1 MDQFEDEF
9 GAFDQLDP
17 SEDPLGDI
25 GDPNLAEEDL
35 QGTFLQADMGF
46 KRKPSA
52 SLLDLIEGQSGKD
65 VLGKSQPKLPL
76 PPSKSQPPQTRLSFA
91 LPPLA
96 KLPPPPR
103 FNLLTPRGRGL
114 PKGKNPW
121 TGGDPILLRRRMRAS
136 GPRSN

>member
-1 MDQFEDEF
+1 MDQSEDEF

-17 SEDPLGDI
+17 SKDPLGDI
-25 GDPNLAEEDL
+25 GDL
-35 QGTFLQADMGF
+35 QWTFSQADMGF

-52 SLLDLIEGQSGKD
+52 SLLDLIEGRSGKD
-65 VLGKSQPKLPL
+65 VPGKSQPKLPL

-91 LPPLA
+91 LPSLA
-96 KLPPPPR
+96 KLPPPPL

-114 PKGKNPW
+114 PKGKNLW

-136 GPRSN
+136 GPQSN